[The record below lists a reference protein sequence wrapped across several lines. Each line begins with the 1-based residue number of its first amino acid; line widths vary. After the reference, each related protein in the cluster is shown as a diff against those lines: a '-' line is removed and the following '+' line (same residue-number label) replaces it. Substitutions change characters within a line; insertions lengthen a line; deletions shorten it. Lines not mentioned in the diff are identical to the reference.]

1 MLSLCIWSVIVCFS
15 MDPDFFITYLFVV
28 VYFRGAVQIW
38 RPKVTPMNE
47 LRPNQQP
54 QQPIQTA
61 TGDQIYA
68 SQRTSLAK
76 DKMDVRLTVLS
87 LKFGLSYHIWILT
100 NPSKS
105 EVIGRCGEDEKTE
118 WPCSTDKSRTLKQI
132 KNPYK
137 SEIWTKIGKFDE
149 WREKTLPTQIT
160 LMHLFLT
167 SIIHGC
173 F

>member
-15 MDPDFFITYLFVV
+15 MDPDFFINYLFVV

-76 DKMDVRLTVLS
+76 DKMDVRLTVIS

-105 EVIGRCGEDEKTE
+105 EVIGRCGGDEKTE
-118 WPCSTDKSRTLKQI
+118 WPSSTDKSRTLKKKKSLQI
-132 KNPYK
+132 RNMKENRQ
-137 SEIWTKIGKFDE
+137 IWWMERKD
-149 WREKTLPTQIT
+149 PP
-160 LMHLFLT
+160 
-167 SIIHGC
+167 
-173 F
+173 